1 MAGRV
6 DLAAFEGAGS
16 LLAPA
21 LASFQARYPRI
32 EVRLFTSAQVVSL
45 TRRESDVAVRATDQ
59 PSERLFGRRVGHLHF
74 AVYANTAI
82 AQDPERAAAAPW
94 VRWDP
99 RMSAADVWNLT
110 HADHAHRGVAVEV
123 DSILVLRD
131 LVLAGAGVAYLP
143 VSFARQHPGLVG
155 IGPMPQPDVGV
166 SVWVLTPTD
175 LRRSARVRAL
185 MEHLCDHLPTLLD
198 V

>member
-1 MAGRV
+1 M
-6 DLAAFEGAGS
+6 
-16 LLAPA
+16 
-21 LASFQARYPRI
+21 
-32 EVRLFTSAQVVSL
+32 
-45 TRRESDVAVRATDQ
+45 
-59 PSERLFGRRVGHLHF
+59 
-74 AVYANTAI
+74 
-82 AQDPERAAAAPW
+82 
-94 VRWDP
+94 
-99 RMSAADVWNLT
+99 
-110 HADHAHRGVAVEV
+110 HRGVGAEV

-185 MEHLCDHLPTLLD
+185 MEHLGDHLPALLE